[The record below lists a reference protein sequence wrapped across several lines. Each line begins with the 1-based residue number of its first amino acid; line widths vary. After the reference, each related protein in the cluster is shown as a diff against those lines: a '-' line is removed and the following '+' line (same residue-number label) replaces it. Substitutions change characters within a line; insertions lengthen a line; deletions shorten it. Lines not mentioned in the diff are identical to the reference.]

1 MPTNRI
7 YFAKK
12 FADDAIEYLNY
23 GVDKVTNEPK
33 ICSSINCENCKLNP
47 TDPTTLRRCTEK
59 FQKWLAE
66 NYVKPQP
73 FLTYKEY
80 CFLDMLRSSYKY
92 MGRDPVDGLFISVS
106 APVWRKEGDK
116 ERWGYAGTTLRSFKV
131 KFDFIR
137 PDKYW
142 FIEDLKDL
150 PIKKEPRKNDDF

>member
-1 MPTNRI
+1 MPTNRV
-7 YFAKK
+7 Y
-12 FADDAIEYLNY
+12 FADDAVEYLNY
-23 GVDKVTNEPK
+23 GVDKATNEPK
-33 ICSSINCENCKLNP
+33 VCSSIDCENCKFNP
-47 TDPTTLRRCTEK
+47 TDSVSHRECTKK
-59 FQKWLAE
+59 FQKWLIE
-66 NYVKPQP
+66 EYEKPQHQ
-73 FLTYKEY
+73 EY

-142 FIEDLKDL
+142 FIEDLNQKGA
-150 PIKKEPRKNDDF
+150 KKK